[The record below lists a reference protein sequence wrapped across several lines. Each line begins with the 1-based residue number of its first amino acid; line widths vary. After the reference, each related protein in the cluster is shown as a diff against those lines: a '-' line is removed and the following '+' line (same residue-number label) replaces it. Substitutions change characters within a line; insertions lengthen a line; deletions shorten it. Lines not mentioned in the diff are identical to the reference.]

1 MLILGEEE
9 SVNNK
14 FWFFDIEGNLEIR
27 QCTSLHFNNE
37 DFEPITYMTCRRS
50 CVSMTGLEESN
61 SKYYSS
67 CEFPC

>member
-37 DFEPITYMTCRRS
+37 DRS
-50 CVSMTGLEESN
+50 WAYYLDDLQKVLCLNDRTGGKQLQIL
-61 SKYYSS
+61 
-67 CEFPC
+67 

>member
-37 DFEPITYMTCRRS
+37 DLEPIT
-50 CVSMTGLEESN
+50 
-61 SKYYSS
+61 
-67 CEFPC
+67 